1 MCLLSQLDPACR
13 DPHWQTESES
23 RAAAVIHR
31 QTQVHLIVMQM
42 TAGASAAAEPLLF
55 LSTQLDLIL
64 NGSLII
70 SAIFFRIFSD
80 FFFFFFFPFFFVF
93 FFFFFFF
100 LHVMLYVCSFG
111 HDSRTAPEMAILVCQ
126 SSNFF
131 QTEISQQ
138 LQNGLPKM
146 LIQTFMVPRR

>member
-70 SAIFFRIFSD
+70 SAIFFRIF
-80 FFFFFFFPFFFVF
+80 FFFFFFYMWCFMCVVLAMTAERLQKWLFWSVSPPISSRLKYLSNCRMDCQKCWFRHSWFPDDKPSDF
-93 FFFFFFF
+93 
-100 LHVMLYVCSFG
+100 
-111 HDSRTAPEMAILVCQ
+111 
-126 SSNFF
+126 SSGD
-131 QTEISQQ
+131 IIKLKS
-138 LQNGLPKM
+138 
-146 LIQTFMVPRR
+146 